1 MAFKKRLLNLVV
13 PGGPMLIP
21 VVKVSKHGFKDGL
34 SEAIK
39 EIERDQ
45 NEMLKQS
52 VFFKHAY
59 DLGQHDGQKKGYI
72 DASAIFEQKLKTQAL
87 DFLSREQ
94 NVLTNLNEL
103 ESLLEG
109 MEAYIEYLT
118 TGISIGPPGTT
129 KFSNLFLNAIRYN
142 SYFFGFSSN

>member
-1 MAFKKRLLNLVV
+1 MGFKKRLLNLVV

-21 VVKVSKHGFKDGL
+21 VVKNVSKHGFKDGL

-118 TGISIGPPGTT
+118 QKSELTNQENQ
-129 KFSNLFLNAIRYN
+129 NLKEALVLERRLKQV
-142 SYFFGFSSN
+142 